1 MHSVVS
7 RHGLRLPLLAA
18 PVSSIDLARLP
29 DLQGDAAYLRA
40 AIKKWLDDEYIEQ
53 PVHEKIGQQ
62 CGDIYVVTRQRGV
75 TDLGECLLDVGT
87 ALERVPFENAFV
99 NAWDVANKVAD
110 LLLSRM
116 DNPSNP
122 TSSSAAPALLTAA
135 TLTNVIEELPSEF
148 SRYTLLQRLLDRETP
163 LQAVVPIALVCLG
176 FRAVPQGPGLPE
188 VLQQLPEV
196 AAFGWEGLSSPPDFS
211 NLADEA
217 LAERIERDLPEDSGG
232 VDVIVE
238 AIAGIEMYAQMQRS
252 TDPDTRRRV
261 LVTKWLY
268 IQNFF
273 GDFPRTR
280 RFIPKHLEYRLE
292 E

>member
-1 MHSVVS
+1 MRSVVRS
-7 RHGLRLPLLAA
+7 FKGSGLAAA

-40 AIKKWLDDEYIEQ
+40 AVKKWLDDEYIVQ
-53 PVHEKIGQQ
+53 PVHDKIGQQ

-110 LLLSRM
+110 LLMSRM
-116 DNPSNP
+116 DSPPSP
-122 TSSSAAPALLTAA
+122 ASSTAAPALLTAA
-135 TLTNVIEELPSEF
+135 ALANAIEELPTEF
-148 SRYTLLQRLLDRETP
+148 SRYTLLQRLLDREVP
-163 LQAVVPIALVCLG
+163 LEAVVPIAAVCLG

-188 VLQQLPEV
+188 TLQQLPEV
-196 AAFGWEGLSSPPDFS
+196 AAFGWEGLTSLPDFS

-217 LAERIERDLPEDSGG
+217 LASRIALDLPEDSGG
-232 VDVIVE
+232 VDVVVE
-238 AIAGIEMYAQMQRS
+238 AITGIEMYAQMQRS
-252 TDPDTRRRV
+252 SDPDTRRRV

-268 IQNFF
+268 TQNFF
-273 GDFPRTR
+273 SDFPRTKN
-280 RFIPKHLEYRLE
+280 FVPKHLVYRLDE
-292 E
+292 